1 MQNINVLCIDTRGK
15 WNEICNWQK
24 AFETCY
30 HISLKPYSNWL
41 EGKDIIAEFAE
52 ESDAVLLI
60 VGNMEKFLN
69 KNAKQFFDI
78 LSVCQLQHKEIFY
91 LVDTDRSLQNAY
103 FRDSR
108 AYLLGKDEEY
118 LAEAIRQK
126 VDSTE
131 ERQIKAMYADTWN
144 AIDACGIPRNF
155 QKIIMDMFL
164 CLHHPEDY
172 GEISLSRNYN
182 PMRTILQFL
191 LGKYVTE
198 GILPNAFRQQQN
210 SVNLSD
216 ASFYLS
222 GGKPDHVKLKYSGK
236 RIFPLHIE
244 LIVRQLLGLGNR
256 HSHPN
261 ESSETGCPELDS
273 YKRGTESK
281 SLLFS
286 TLFGLCEFIEWSAKL
301 FKMVERGE
309 CQVLDAVPLE
319 DKTEEPK
326 QEECELSTD
335 IPPHDDTV
343 YVLEHDENNNVH
355 CGKYLLSYNKY
366 KDYPAGTKGN
376 VSSIKRN
383 NKNNKDRYPLFAGK
397 FDIVD

>member
-1 MQNINVLCIDTRGK
+1 MQNINVLCLDTRGK
-15 WNEICNWQK
+15 WNDICNLQTE
-24 AFETCY
+24 FETCY

-41 EGKDIIAEFAE
+41 EGKDVLAESAE

-69 KNAKQFFDI
+69 KNVLQLIDI
-78 LSVCQLQHKEIFY
+78 VSVCQKQRKELFF
-91 LVDTDRSLQNAY
+91 LTDTSRSLQHAY
-103 FRDSR
+103 FKDSR
-108 AYLLGKDEEY
+108 AYLLGKDEEN

-155 QKIIMDMFL
+155 QKIIMDMLL

-244 LIVRQLLGLGNR
+244 LIVRQLLGLGNK

-309 CQVLDAVPLE
+309 YQVLDAVSLE

-326 QEECELSTD
+326 QEESEISAAAPSC
-335 IPPHDDTV
+335 DDNV
-343 YVLEHDENNNVH
+343 YIIEQDKEGNVH
-355 CGKYLLSYNKY
+355 CGKYLLQY
-366 KDYPAGTKGN
+366 KLKGLVGTKVRLSG
-376 VSSIKRN
+376 IEIN

-397 FDIVD
+397 YEIVKE